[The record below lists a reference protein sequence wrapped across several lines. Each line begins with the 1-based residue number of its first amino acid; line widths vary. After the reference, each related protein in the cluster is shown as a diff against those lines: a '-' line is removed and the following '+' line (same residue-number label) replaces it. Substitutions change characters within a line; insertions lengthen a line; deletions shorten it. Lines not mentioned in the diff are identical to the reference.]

1 MQEIFFTSGPLLLLP
16 DLSFEDVM
24 KNRNALFVYGRPF
37 APFYSALMRMREF
50 MYRTGILR
58 VTSLDVP
65 VISVGNLT
73 LGGTGKTPV
82 VQYLAR
88 LLRSWGRNPAVIS
101 RGYGG
106 ASREK
111 VNIVSIGG
119 RPLLDASYVGDEPRF
134 LAESLEGIPVLT
146 GAVRR
151 HPAGKAVDMGSDVL
165 ILDDGFQH
173 MGLARTVDLVLFNAD
188 TLAGNSRVFPGGDL
202 REPVKA
208 LRRCNGF
215 IMTGVNDRNRERAE
229 RFAEL
234 LTTRFPGCP
243 VFYAQ
248 YRTAAVVEIEENGKQ
263 RILSDERLKN
273 TSFFGFSGIAHPERF
288 QKTMDDMGIRIN
300 GFRAFPDHYP
310 YGQKDMEAL
319 CRLAGDSEAGAL
331 ITTEKDMTKL
341 HGLHRALPLCTVR
354 MEAVFDEAFHDFLIE
369 KLAMPEPAE

>member
-1 MQEIFFTSGPLLLLP
+1 
-16 DLSFEDVM
+16 
-24 KNRNALFVYGRPF
+24 
-37 APFYSALMRMREF
+37 
-50 MYRTGILR
+50 MYRTGIFK

-88 LLRSWGRNPAVIS
+88 LLRSWGRSPAVIS

-111 VNIVSIGG
+111 VNIVSAGD

-134 LAESLEGIPVLT
+134 LAESLEGVTVLT
-146 GAVRR
+146 GPARR
-151 HPAGKAVDMGSDVL
+151 HPAGKAVDMGSDIL

-173 MGLARTVDLVLFNAD
+173 MALDRTVDLVLFNAD

-208 LRRCNGF
+208 LHRCDGF

-243 VFYAQ
+243 VFHAQ
-248 YRTAAVVEIEENGKQ
+248 YKATAVVEYEKSGRQTAVSEEY
-263 RILSDERLKN
+263 LKN

-288 QKTMDDMGIRIN
+288 QNTLEDLAIRIK
-300 GFRAFPDHYP
+300 GFKTFPDHYL
-310 YGQKDMEAL
+310 YKEKDMEVL
-319 CRLAGDSEAGAL
+319 CRLAGESGASAL
-331 ITTEKDMTKL
+331 ITTEKDLVKL
-341 HGLHRALPLCTVR
+341 HGLPRTLVLCAVR
-354 MEAVFDEAFHDFLIE
+354 MEAVFDETFHDFLQE
-369 KLAMPEPAE
+369 KLALTTR